1 MQDINKEQLNTNF
14 YNNIFL
20 IFFCLSPFTLIF
32 NGITDVFTGF
42 LSLIG
47 VYYLIR
53 YNFFSKKV
61 FNIQYIIPLIFYLY
75 IVVNSYYSSEDFTL
89 SIKNS
94 IIYIRFIIVYF
105 LICELLKNDYFKN
118 NLLGNLKIIL
128 IFWFLAGL
136 FISIDI
142 LYQFYSDYSLF
153 GHKSIDNR
161 LSGPFEELVAGK
173 FLGIFFL
180 ILSVIPLLYFR
191 INYLIILGYVFFL
204 LIIILITGE
213 RMAFLNTIFVIM
225 LFFLFGNDHF
235 SKKIKLLITVFF
247 VFSSSLIIYLN
258 KDLYDRNVTQTI
270 NQIFG
275 NTNVS
280 AEKSYFLDHYGILYL
295 TAFEI
300 IKQHPFLGTGQKTYR
315 IECAKDDYNFIE
327 NKNLRCSTHPH
338 NYYLEL
344 FSENGL
350 IGIILFISTLFIIIK
365 RYLRY
370 DILMN
375 RYTLF
380 LLIVFLN
387 PLQITGRLTNTWISS
402 TMWVLIYFMILFSYY
417 EKKK

>member
-1 MQDINKEQLNTNF
+1 MQDTNTEKLNTNF

-32 NGITDVFTGF
+32 NGITDLFTGF

-47 VYYLIR
+47 VYYLFR
-53 YNFFSKKV
+53 NNFFSKKV

-75 IVVNSYYSSEDFTL
+75 IVVNSYYSSEDFNL

-128 IFWFLAGL
+128 IFWFTAGL

-153 GHKSIDNR
+153 GHKSTDNR

-173 FLGIFFL
+173 FLGTFFL
-180 ILSVIPLLYFR
+180 ILTVIPLLYFR
-191 INYLIILGYVFFL
+191 INYLIILSYVFFL
-204 LIIILITGE
+204 LIIILMTGE

-235 SKKIKLLITVFF
+235 SRKIKLFIIIFF
-247 VFSSSLIIYLN
+247 IFSSSLIISLN
-258 KDLYDRNVTQTI
+258 KDFYDRNVTQTI

-280 AEKSYFLDHYGILYL
+280 AEKSYFLDHYGILHL

-300 IKQHPFLGTGQKTYR
+300 IKQHPFLGTGQKTFR

-327 NKNLRCSTHPH
+327 NKDLRCSTHPH
-338 NYYLEL
+338 NYYLEI

-350 IGIILFISTLFIIIK
+350 IGIILFVSTLFIIIK

-370 DILMN
+370 DILIN

-380 LLIVFLN
+380 LLIAFLN